1 MSDPSFIPMLE
12 TPFDSPIR
20 PLRMPRF
27 STNGSDSPNENCP
40 AHEPNR
46 ASPDA
51 SFPRQ
56 FRASPSKCSDR
67 NVLFLLGSKINSSV
81 PGRRSS
87 IACSRD
93 RRALAPQVSSVPE
106 DEDEQEDPPMAPA
119 TAHGKRSK
127 SLKALPSNGGSNP
140 RTLRRL

>member
-1 MSDPSFIPMLE
+1 MSDTSFFLMLE

-27 STNGSDSPNENCP
+27 STNGSDSPNENFL

-93 RRALAPQVSSVPE
+93 RKALAPLVSSVAE
-106 DEDEQEDPPMAPA
+106 DEVEEEEPLKALP